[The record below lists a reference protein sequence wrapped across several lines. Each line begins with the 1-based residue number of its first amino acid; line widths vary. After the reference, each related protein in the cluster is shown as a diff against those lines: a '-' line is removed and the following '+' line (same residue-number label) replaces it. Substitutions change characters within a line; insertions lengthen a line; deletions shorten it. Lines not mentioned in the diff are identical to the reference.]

1 MSPTN
6 SILFFCL
13 TSASDIVAGFIPL
26 GSFIT
31 HAEGTFVYFLV
42 EDLAILL
49 FRTIPAAASKTS
61 LLDTPKLKV

>member
-1 MSPTN
+1 MSATN

-13 TSASDIVAGFIPL
+13 SSASDIVAGIPL